1 MKIFFSIMLIFLF
14 LSCSG
19 GSKAPVDDDSAAVL
33 PDEDE
38 DILDDEEFVDED
50 DDDEPYTK
58 PDKDSDKPGDDE
70 DVKTDPCRPG
80 YCWDVGGTGVC
91 FPSDDE
97 YGFTCVCRDHR
108 TWTGTYC
115 RQDINEVECT
125 GLPEHAHWS
134 VSPIC
139 EQTWQEP
146 FNGEAGWYPSPEARY
161 GRSQEAECYFLCDEN
176 YFWNGS
182 ECVNLCE
189 SEPCKDVPHSD
200 GVCSSVGATLFTCGC
215 EDGYYWWG
223 ERRGC
228 TTQKPALGNICSGQ
242 SECYDNSSEI
252 ECPLDPDEAFY
263 GQEAYYAKLGTCSP
277 LDITVDSSNPDEPLI
292 INRNTG
298 LMWQQKITEESYTW
312 ENAIAHCENLTYAGY
327 DDWRLP
333 SVKELMSIIVSSGY
347 MVEYNMTFFNFFPE
361 HADYADRFRFW
372 TSNWAVYAYEYAW
385 YLTFY
390 NNKIEAYKATD
401 TNLAMCVRGEE
412 LPEGEFEV
420 SEINGN
426 AVVTDSTTG
435 LMWQQVP
442 GKATVWKQ
450 ALYYCEH
457 LVYAGYSDWRLPNRS
472 EILSLINYDK
482 AYPASDFPGIYSSSD
497 VYSSTTTFYGIG
509 AKGIMTGSGM
519 VFIPYLSYG
528 YVLVS
533 SKANTSVYYDDPVY
547 CVRSDICP
555 HGQFLRGLE
564 CLDDPCST
572 ASCEVSNST
581 GECVP
586 KTETDYECKCLEGY
600 FWNGSECVDPCET
613 NPCATIAN
621 AKSYG
626 CTAVNSS
633 LYLCECADGYVW
645 NNGKCDTYATNVK
658 TIGNICTGQGAC
670 YDDKYSIECFDMANK
685 AFFGQDGYNAILGT
699 CIKQDLSVK
708 TVGEENI
715 IVDNNTKLEWQ
726 QSYSKK
732 QVNWYDAYA
741 YCDSLEYGG
750 KSDWRLPAPHELLT
764 IVDIG
769 GKSGMWTMLNMDYF
783 SEVTENPTDG
793 RNFWADN
800 GWLLDPREG
809 WTISYP
815 KKEDL
820 YFVMCVRGKTLPKAN
835 LEELTIKGDK
845 IVRDSSTGLS
855 WTINTFSTEKWSE
868 ALSYCLKLQHAGYSD
883 WRLPNKNELASLIG
897 FDKNSVPGFDGCSW
911 SSTTYQYRG
920 EYFIDVSTYGKFD
933 YRLKNWDDYQGS
945 GSSISVICV
954 GNMN

>member
-1 MKIFFSIMLIFLF
+1 
-14 LSCSG
+14 
-19 GSKAPVDDDSAAVL
+19 
-33 PDEDE
+33 
-38 DILDDEEFVDED
+38 
-50 DDDEPYTK
+50 
-58 PDKDSDKPGDDE
+58 
-70 DVKTDPCRPG
+70 
-80 YCWDVGGTGVC
+80 
-91 FPSDDE
+91 
-97 YGFTCVCRDHR
+97 
-108 TWTGTYC
+108 
-115 RQDINEVECT
+115 
-125 GLPEHAHWS
+125 
-134 VSPIC
+134 
-139 EQTWQEP
+139 
-146 FNGEAGWYPSPEARY
+146 
-161 GRSQEAECYFLCDEN
+161 
-176 YFWNGS
+176 
-182 ECVNLCE
+182 
-189 SEPCKDVPHSD
+189 
-200 GVCSSVGATLFTCGC
+200 
-215 EDGYYWWG
+215 
-223 ERRGC
+223 
-228 TTQKPALGNICSGQ
+228 
-242 SECYDNSSEI
+242 
-252 ECPLDPDEAFY
+252 
-263 GQEAYYAKLGTCSP
+263 
-277 LDITVDSSNPDEPLI
+277 
-292 INRNTG
+292 
-298 LMWQQKITEESYTW
+298 
-312 ENAIAHCENLTYAGY
+312 
-327 DDWRLP
+327 
-333 SVKELMSIIVSSGY
+333 
-347 MVEYNMTFFNFFPE
+347 
-361 HADYADRFRFW
+361 
-372 TSNWAVYAYEYAW
+372 
-385 YLTFY
+385 
-390 NNKIEAYKATD
+390 
-401 TNLAMCVRGEE
+401 
-412 LPEGEFEV
+412 
-420 SEINGN
+420 
-426 AVVTDSTTG
+426 
-435 LMWQQVP
+435 
-442 GKATVWKQ
+442 
-450 ALYYCEH
+450 
-457 LVYAGYSDWRLPNRS
+457 
-472 EILSLINYDK
+472 
-482 AYPASDFPGIYSSSD
+482 
-497 VYSSTTTFYGIG
+497 
-509 AKGIMTGSGM
+509 MTGSGM

-581 GECVP
+581 GECAP